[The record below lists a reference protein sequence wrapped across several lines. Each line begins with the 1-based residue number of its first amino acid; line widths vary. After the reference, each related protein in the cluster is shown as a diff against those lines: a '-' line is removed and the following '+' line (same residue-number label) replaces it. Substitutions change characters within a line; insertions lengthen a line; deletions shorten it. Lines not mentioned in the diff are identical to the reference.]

1 MKIQLLSAAVLA
13 GLVFSCTDNQTPEMA
28 VSEKA
33 PELKK
38 SMRSLRV
45 TGDQTVAVYM
55 AEYITIDA
63 ATGNTVF
70 FNDRGNKQLSA
81 DFVPLDPRRGGRA
94 NITYLVD
101 DEFTSDNGLTA
112 AELEQAIDNGMNT
125 WDAEGCSNLG
135 ITKVPYSGNSGF
147 VSSSLGFGGD
157 ITLDADIQHS
167 GFLPRAFFD
176 ALAPG
181 GGDFILGVTF
191 TLLWQDGAGN
201 FTDIDNNGK
210 LDVAFREIYYNDKFS
225 WNTDGNSY
233 DLETIALHE
242 SGHAL
247 SQAHFGKAFRSGGN
261 GKLHFSPRA
270 VMNAA
275 YSGVQRDLK
284 STDHSGHCS
293 NWSSWPNN

>member
-1 MKIQLLSAAVLA
+1 MKIQLLSAAILA
-13 GLVFSCTDNQTPEMA
+13 GLFFSCTEDQTPDMA
-28 VSEKA
+28 VSYKDA
-33 PELKK
+33 ELRK
-38 SMRSLRV
+38 SMKSFRV
-45 TGDQTVAVYM
+45 AGEHSVALYM
-55 AEYITIDA
+55 AEYITTDA

-70 FNDRGNKQLSA
+70 FNNRGNKQLSA
-81 DFVPLDPRRGGRA
+81 DFVALDPRRDGRA

-101 DEFTSDNGLTA
+101 DEFTTDNGLSS

-135 ITKVPYSGNSGF
+135 ITKVPFSGNSGF

-176 ALAPG
+176 SLASG

-191 TLLWQDGAGN
+191 TLLWQDYEGN

-210 LDVAFREIYYNDKFS
+210 LDVAFREIYYNDRFS
-225 WNTDGNSY
+225 WNTNGSSY

-247 SQAHFGKAFRSGGN
+247 SQAHFGSAFRSGGN
-261 GKLHFSPRA
+261 GKLHFLPRA

-275 YSGVQRDLK
+275 YSGVQRELK
-284 STDHSGHCS
+284 PTDHSGHCS
-293 NWSSWPNN
+293 NWSAWPNL